1 MISTIYFVYEEDRR
15 YKMKLYRVVL
25 FVSMFVLFISLSGAE
40 TYYVSLS
47 GNDSWTG
54 TSLETAWRHV
64 AYAATVV
71 TAGDTVLIGN
81 GTYDDEHVVFSNT
94 GSPGNSIV
102 FEPLDDG
109 YVLDGLN
116 DIGTAISI
124 TDKSY
129 IRMSGFT
136 LENYDTGIEGDGL
149 MQYLHFSNFTIS
161 DIADVGIEF
170 DGASLQN
177 SMITDF
183 TIMGTGGN
191 AISHFDYSSSDCH
204 DIEICNFLIRD
215 IGSEGFNWRNTN
227 HLHIHN
233 GEVYNTDSDG
243 IHLQLSIDSSLVEYV
258 RVDTTGWHGIAIHD
272 HTLGDYPCHDN
283 IIRNCW
289 VGHNPHNAIDLH
301 SGTFNTTVEAC
312 TLVCDENTGGGI
324 YFHNLGDGLI
334 ARNNLI
340 YGAGPDNRLH
350 GGIRGGPSTGY
361 YLKNILIE
369 NNTIYN
375 VVYGIEFGGATE
387 NITVRDNVIYE
398 ASAEEIY
405 IPSYGVTLLERNG
418 IDNGICR
425 VNTNEEADVLDMI
438 DQDYNVRSSWGAILT
453 VGYSEGYVFE
463 RELTY
468 YDGGYTL
475 TSPYWLPTGSR
486 FFMESTSESG
496 YNGIVVHINTYNMM
510 VIPDTDSLEVLV
522 DVWET
527 SGSYYKK
534 WREISEFPPVFT
546 SHSIGDCQLNSWVD
560 VIVDGLYYSSH
571 FTGSSGWFSFEYTD
585 GFASDT
591 VTFEID
597 TQVGIQGEESG
608 TGNTPDVFELFQNEP
623 NPFCTPTTGIVYSV
637 PSHSMVE
644 LVIFDL
650 AGRCVRSLVSCDH
663 EPGNYSI
670 TWDGRSDSNTELAD
684 GIYLYI
690 LKTSDNII
698 TRKLTLIR

>member
-1 MISTIYFVYEEDRR
+1 MKSNSIVLLASIFVF
-15 YKMKLYRVVL
+15 
-25 FVSMFVLFISLSGAE
+25 FVSLSGAE
-40 TYYVSLS
+40 TYFVSLS
-47 GNDSWTG
+47 GNDDWTG
-54 TSLETAWRHV
+54 ISPETAWRHV
-64 AYAATVV
+64 AYAATAV
-71 TAGDTVLIGN
+71 TAGDTVLIAN

-94 GSPGNSIV
+94 GSSGSPIV

-116 DIGTAISI
+116 NTGTAIRI
-124 TDKSY
+124 NDKSY
-129 IRMSGFT
+129 IQMYGFT
-136 LENYDTGIEGDGL
+136 LINYNTGIEGDGL
-149 MQYLHFSNFTIS
+149 MQYLYFGSFTIS
-161 DIADVGIEF
+161 GIAGVGIEF

-177 SMITDF
+177 STITDF
-183 TIMGTGGN
+183 VITDTGGN

-215 IGSEGFNWRNTN
+215 INGEGFNWRNTN

-233 GEVYNTDSDG
+233 GEVYNTGSDG
-243 IHLQLSIDSSLVEYV
+243 IHLQLSVDSSIVEYV
-258 RVDTTGWHGIAIHD
+258 RVDTTGFHGIAIHD

-283 IIRNCW
+283 IIRNCR

-312 TLVCDENTGGGI
+312 TLICDENTGGGI

-340 YGAGPDNRLH
+340 YGADPDNRLH

-375 VVYGIEFGGATE
+375 VIHGISFGGGTE

-398 ASAEEIY
+398 SSAEDIM
-405 IPSYGVTLLERNG
+405 IPSYGFTLIERNE

-425 VNTNEEADVLDMI
+425 VNTDGEADVLDMI
-438 DQDYNVRSSWGAILT
+438 DQNYDIRSSWGALLT
-453 VGYSEGYVFE
+453 VGYSDGCVFE
-463 RELTY
+463 RVLTY
-468 YDGGYTL
+468 HHGDYSL

-486 FFMESTSESG
+486 FFMESTSEPG
-496 YNGIVVHINTYNMM
+496 YNGILVHVNSFNMTVV
-510 VIPDTDSLEVLV
+510 PDSDSLEVLV
-522 DVWET
+522 DEWET

-534 WREISEFPPVFT
+534 WFEICGFPSVIT

-560 VIVDGLYYSSH
+560 LFVDGLPYSSH
-571 FTGSSGWFSFEYTD
+571 FTGSSGWFSFDYTE
-585 GFASDT
+585 GFANDT
-591 VTFEID
+591 VTFE
-597 TQVGIQGEESG
+597 TYNQVGIQQESG
-608 TGNTPDVFELFQNEP
+608 TGSPLDVLELFQNEP
-623 NPFCTPTTGIVYSV
+623 NPICSPGTGIAYSV
-637 PSHSMVE
+637 PLPGMVE
-644 LVIFDL
+644 LTIFDL
-650 AGRCVRSLVSCDH
+650 AGRRVRSLVSGDH
-663 EPGNYSI
+663 EPGYYSVI
-670 TWDGRSDSNTELAD
+670 WNGRSDDDTELAN

-690 LKTSDNII
+690 LKTSDDII